1 MYAKKQNKKT
11 WSLKK
16 YVHQATPFSPVSFNF
31 SWQGTFKSS
40 DQPSSEQKI
49 L

>member
-11 WSLKK
+11 WSLKN
-16 YVHQATPFSPVSFNF
+16 YVHQATPFSSVSFNF
-31 SWQGTFKSS
+31 SWQATLISS